1 MMQNKT
7 GPQPLVL
14 YYTEDKGKAQQIEML
29 CGQLSF
35 KTKRLRGSDA
45 GTPVG
50 KLAGMSVKAET
61 SSPAGMSVKAETS
74 SPAGM
79 SINAEKAGAS
89 AEKYGASAEKNGEA
103 PSRENG
109 VPADY
114 KQPEVMV
121 FSGITDTQLDMF
133 LHGYKMGGISP
144 IYLKA
149 ILTPYNYT
157 WSLYQLTQELIREH
171 TAMMMER
178 RK

>member
-61 SSPAGMSVKAETS
+61 SSPAGMS
-74 SPAGM
+74 
-79 SINAEKAGAS
+79 INAEKAGAS
-89 AEKYGASAEKNGEA
+89 AEKYGASVEKNGEA
-103 PSRENG
+103 TSRENG

>member
-61 SSPAGMSVKAETS
+61 SSPAGMS
-74 SPAGM
+74 
-79 SINAEKAGAS
+79 INAEKAGAS
-89 AEKYGASAEKNGEA
+89 AEKYGASAEKNGELEQCGIT
-103 PSRENG
+103 RIK
-109 VPADY
+109 Y
-114 KQPEVMV
+114 KVVIDKEPRGRPCAR
-121 FSGITDTQLDMF
+121 SGI
-133 LHGYKMGGISP
+133 
-144 IYLKA
+144 A
-149 ILTPYNYT
+149 
-157 WSLYQLTQELIREH
+157 
-171 TAMMMER
+171 
-178 RK
+178 

>member
-61 SSPAGMSVKAETS
+61 SSPAGMS
-74 SPAGM
+74 
-79 SINAEKAGAS
+79 INAEKAGAS

-103 PSRENG
+103 TSRENG
-109 VPADY
+109 VPADC

>member
-50 KLAGMSVKAET
+50 KL
-61 SSPAGMSVKAETS
+61 AGMSVKAETS

>member
-50 KLAGMSVKAET
+50 KLAGMSMKSEKT
-61 SSPAGMSVKAETS
+61 SLAGK
-74 SPAGM
+74 
-79 SINAEKAGAS
+79 SIKAEKAGA
-89 AEKYGASAEKNGEA
+89 AAEKNGEA
-103 PSRENG
+103 PSRGNC

>member
-14 YYTEDKGKAQQIEML
+14 YYTEDKGKAQQIDML

-50 KLAGMSVKAET
+50 KL
-61 SSPAGMSVKAETS
+61 AGMSVKAETS

>member
-14 YYTEDKGKAQQIEML
+14 YYTEDKGKTQQIEML

-61 SSPAGMSVKAETS
+61 SSPAGMS
-74 SPAGM
+74 
-79 SINAEKAGAS
+79 INAEKAGASAEKYGAS

>member
-1 MMQNKT
+1 MMQNKI

-50 KLAGMSVKAET
+50 KLAGMSMKSE
-61 SSPAGMSVKAETS
+61 KI

-79 SINAEKAGAS
+79 SIKAEKAGA
-89 AEKYGASAEKNGEA
+89 ADEKNGEA
-103 PSRENG
+103 PSRGNC

>member
-14 YYTEDKGKAQQIEML
+14 YYTEDKGKAQQIDML

-61 SSPAGMSVKAETS
+61 SC
-74 SPAGM
+74 PAGM

>member
-14 YYTEDKGKAQQIEML
+14 YYTEDKGQAQQIEML

-61 SSPAGMSVKAETS
+61 SSPAGMS
-74 SPAGM
+74 
-79 SINAEKAGAS
+79 INAEKAGAS
-89 AEKYGASAEKNGEA
+89 AEKYGASVEKNGEA
-103 PSRENG
+103 TSRENG

>member
-14 YYTEDKGKAQQIEML
+14 YYTEDKGKAQKIEML

-50 KLAGMSVKAET
+50 KL
-61 SSPAGMSVKAETS
+61 AGMSVKAETS

>member
-61 SSPAGMSVKAETS
+61 SSPAGMS
-74 SPAGM
+74 
-79 SINAEKAGAS
+79 INAEKAGA
-89 AEKYGASAEKNGEA
+89 AAEKNGEA

>member
-61 SSPAGMSVKAETS
+61 SSPAGMS
-74 SPAGM
+74 
-79 SINAEKAGAS
+79 INAEKAGASAEKYGAS

-144 IYLKA
+144 IYL
-149 ILTPYNYT
+149 L
-157 WSLYQLTQELIREH
+157 SLIH
-171 TAMMMER
+171 I
-178 RK
+178 

>member
-50 KLAGMSVKAET
+50 KLAGMSVKSEKT
-61 SSPAGMSVKAETS
+61 

-79 SINAEKAGAS
+79 SINAEKAGA
-89 AEKYGASAEKNGEA
+89 AAEKNGAAAEKDGEA

>member
-61 SSPAGMSVKAETS
+61 SSPAGMS
-74 SPAGM
+74 
-79 SINAEKAGAS
+79 INAEKAGAS
-89 AEKYGASAEKNGEA
+89 AEKYGASVEKNGEA
-103 PSRENG
+103 TSRENG

-149 ILTPYNYT
+149 IWTPYNYT

>member
-61 SSPAGMSVKAETS
+61 SSPAGMS
-74 SPAGM
+74 
-79 SINAEKAGAS
+79 INAEKAGAS

-103 PSRENG
+103 TSRENG